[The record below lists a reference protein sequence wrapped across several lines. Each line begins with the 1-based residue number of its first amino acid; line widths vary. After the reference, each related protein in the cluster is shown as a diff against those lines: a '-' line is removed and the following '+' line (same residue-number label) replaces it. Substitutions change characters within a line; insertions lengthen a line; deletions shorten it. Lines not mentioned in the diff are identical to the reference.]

1 MNSMDE
7 HTLASQVEA
16 MKDDAAAWGDPE
28 LKSQRPRKSEQR
40 QRGAMVSVRF
50 TEDELSAV
58 QAHAAERGLSV
69 SGYLRSVALDV
80 AGQPVVSTRWSGHVA
95 TNSSLTDARLL
106 LRNEETITY
115 VS

>member
-1 MNSMDE
+1 
-7 HTLASQVEA
+7 
-16 MKDDAAAWGDPE
+16 
-28 LKSQRPRKSEQR
+28 
-40 QRGAMVSVRF
+40 VRC

-80 AGQPVVSTRWSGHVA
+80 AGQPVVSTRWSGRVA

-106 LRNEETITY
+106 LRNDEIVTY
-115 VS
+115 ASRTVSGDAAPGRNGTQLRN